1 MQKKK
6 LSHLG
11 DKLQKILQNKNET
24 PVSKAHERKLNL
36 KKKEVD
42 TMSNYEFEQ
51 MEKELQE
58 ILQESMEMNLTQ
70 EQEEEQNKKIKQYER
85 AVEIHSMD
93 YEIEQEAEEIEWKNY
108 YILQMH
114 KNNYYQDD
122 DYYNSYNNYY

>member
-1 MQKKK
+1 MKNKNFSQLGNKPQKN
-6 LSHLG
+6 S
-11 DKLQKILQNKNET
+11 QNKNKT

-36 KKKEVD
+36 KKKGFD
-42 TMSNYEFEQ
+42 TMSSYDLEQ

-58 ILQESMEMNLTQ
+58 ILQENMETDLSE
-70 EQEEEQNKKIKQYER
+70 EQEEERNKKIEEYER
-85 AVEIHSMD
+85 AIRNYCID
-93 YEIEQEAEEIEWKNY
+93 YEIEQEAEDIELKNY

>member
-1 MQKKK
+1 MQKKQ

-11 DKLQKILQNKNET
+11 KQSQKNSQNKNET
-24 PVSKAHERKLNL
+24 PVSKAHERKLEM
-36 KKKEVD
+36 KGID
-42 TMSNYEFEQ
+42 SMSSYDLEQ

-58 ILQESMEMNLTQ
+58 YMEMNLTE
-70 EQEEEQNKKIKQYER
+70 EQEEERDKKLEEYER
-85 AVEIHSMD
+85 AVKIYCMN
-93 YEIEQEAEEIEWKNY
+93 YGLEQEAQDIELKNY